1 MTNDNIYLASKPRYE
16 ILDGLRGVAAI
27 LVMLFH
33 FSMAYNFSRTGTPLG
48 HVSMA
53 VDFFFLL
60 SGYVIGYAYD
70 DRWDR
75 MSVWSFFKRRLVRL
89 HPMIVMGTLVGTVL
103 FYFTGAIEPGDHNSH
118 LVDQT
123 PVGMLLL
130 ITLMGALLI
139 PTPKSMDIRGWAETN
154 NLNPAHWTLFFEYIG
169 NILYALFVRRL
180 SNKVLTLFVLGAA
193 FLTLDKTLH
202 LDVFGM
208 YADMGGG
215 RNSIGGGF
223 YLNTQHV
230 FIGFV
235 RLLYPFFC
243 GLLLSRLGARI
254 KVRGGFWWCTLILVV
269 LLLMPFVPGGEIGTL
284 GCLDGIYYAVSILML
299 FPLLVCMGAG
309 SQVTGRSSRVCRF
322 LGDISYPLYVT
333 HNPLA
338 FLQRKWVVEHPDA
351 PLSQHLFIYVTLC
364 LVAIAMAWAMLKL
377 YDEPVRER
385 LKKILWKK
393 TVTNQSPQSK

>member
-1 MTNDNIYLASKPRYE
+1 MAHDNIYLASKPRYE
-16 ILDGLRGVAAI
+16 ILDGLRGVASI
-27 LVMLFH
+27 LVMFFH
-33 FSMAYNFSRTGTPLG
+33 FSMAYNFSRTETPLG
-48 HVSMA
+48 HISMA

-70 DRWDR
+70 DRWGS
-75 MSVWSFFKRRLVRL
+75 MGVWGFCKRRLVRL

-103 FYFTGAIEPGDHNSH
+103 FYFTGSFEPGDHSSH

-130 ITLMGALLI
+130 ITLLGMLLI
-139 PTPKSMDIRGWAETN
+139 PTPKSLDIRGWAETN
-154 NLNPAHWTLFFEYIG
+154 NLNPAHWSLFFEYIA
-169 NILYALFVRRL
+169 NILYALFIRRFSKKAL
-180 SNKVLTLFVLGAA
+180 AVLVLAAA

-223 YLNTQHV
+223 YLTGQHL

-254 KVRGGFWWCTLILVV
+254 PVRGGFWWCTLMLTA
-269 LLLMPFVPGGEIGTL
+269 LLLMPFIPGGEIGTP
-284 GCLDGIYYAVSILML
+284 GCLDGIYYAVSILVL

-309 SQVTGRSSRVCRF
+309 SRVTGRSSRVCRF

-333 HNPLA
+333 HNPIA

-351 PLSQHLFIYVTLC
+351 PLSQHVFIFVILC
-364 LVAIAMAWAMLKL
+364 LTAIALAWAMLRL
-377 YDEPVRER
+377 YDEPVRKWLRE
-385 LKKILWKK
+385 KLWKK
-393 TVTNQSPQSK
+393 AAAR